1 VPAPAAPDRP
11 TLYGSDGRP
20 LAPSTPAPSESTP
33 APSKQIH
40 DKTPSSAES
49 PARPGWERAGRLW
62 ELVEAASIHV
72 PGVSTMLFLGK
83 RVGWKMVV
91 LTFLVV
97 GTPLGEYSFLSYGVN
112 YVIPKL
118 AGNLGVT
125 FESEEWSFHPFAFK
139 AVVRNVRMRPEHDPT
154 ATPVF
159 TAGEIEFQGSPQTV
173 GHGIVELLTFRPFHS
188 FHAIAVLHGELH
200 LERSLTGHLNLTDY
214 YDAVPEVRKREISAG
229 AYQVN
234 VISFTDLAIHYVEH
248 VAGYSG
254 NGIVE
259 TTQANIHFDGISGAV
274 SDIRPSDAG
283 NVMPTN
289 VRLTGRS
296 SDGLIDITGK
306 LGLAEG
312 GPQWPAQEP
321 SNAPRPQL
329 VSVSLQ
335 QPATTRAA
343 GEHAGWYYDVTIA
356 MHNIGAAAFARVVPT
371 HIMAT
376 AGTIN
381 GGVRVR
387 DHVPVC
393 EDVEMTMQNV
403 RFAPNPALVPAK
415 DFEQY
420 RIVLEH
426 QIVNKVFNICSV
438 IARQDGNP
446 APAGDPSAPRETRG
460 AATLLTIA
468 LNEQGT
474 AESAPIVRQ
483 AVALDSERLTGN
495 RMANAAISDV
505 VNRLAQQ
512 VGQSVAR
519 GLGPESGQ
527 LAQQAINGAATPT
540 RSSASARGGSSDN
553 PLTKGVKGIGSGFKK
568 LFGGGKDRKN
578 PAKPK

>member
-1 VPAPAAPDRP
+1 VPAPTAPDRP

-20 LAPSTPAPSESTP
+20 LAPSTPAPSKQTP
-33 APSKQIH
+33 
-40 DKTPSSAES
+40 DETPSSAKS
-49 PARPGWERAGRLW
+49 PARPGWERAGRYW
-62 ELVEAASIHV
+62 EVVEAACIEV
-72 PGVSTMLFLGK
+72 PGIRTALFLGS
-83 RVGWKMVV
+83 RVGWKM
-91 LTFLVV
+91 LLLIFLVV

-112 YVIPKL
+112 YVVPKL

-125 FESEEWSFHPFAFK
+125 FESEEWSFHPFAIK

-159 TAGEIEFQGSPQTV
+159 TAGEIEFQGSLETI
-173 GHGIVELLTFRPFHS
+173 GRGIIELVTFRRFHS
-188 FHAIAVLHGELH
+188 FHAIAVRHGELH
-200 LERSLTGHLNLTDY
+200 LERSLTGHMNLTDY
-214 YDAVPEVRKREISAG
+214 YDAVPEARKREILAG
-229 AYQVN
+229 AYNVD
-234 VISFTDLAIHYVEH
+234 VISFTDLAIDYIEH

-259 TTQANIHFDGISGAV
+259 TTQANIHFDGIGGAV

-283 NVMPTN
+283 SVMPTN

-296 SDGLIDITGK
+296 SDGLIDISGK

-312 GPQWPAQEP
+312 GPQWPVQEP
-321 SNAPRPQL
+321 SNAPPPQL
-329 VSVSLQ
+329 VPISLQ
-335 QPATTRAA
+335 QPASTHAV

-356 MHNIGAAAFARVVPT
+356 MHNIGAAALARVVPT

-387 DHVPVC
+387 DHHPVC

-403 RFAPNPALVPAK
+403 RFSPNPALVPAK
-415 DFEQY
+415 DFQQY

-426 QIVNKVFNICSV
+426 QIVNKVFEICSV
-438 IARQDGNP
+438 IAPRGGNP
-446 APAGDPSAPRETRG
+446 VPTGDLSAPKETRG
-460 AATLLTIA
+460 VATTLTIA

-495 RMANAAISDV
+495 RMANAAMADV
-505 VNRLAQQ
+505 MNRLAQQ